1 MTEPGQ
7 NVISL
12 QTTSYKEAKEEALK
26 ILSKTDWTESHLRK
40 KKNDGIWEMRYR
52 IPNNPLL
59 K

>member
-7 NVISL
+7 YVVSL

-40 KKNDGIWEMRYR
+40 KKNDDIWEMRYR
-52 IPNNPLL
+52 IPNNPL
-59 K
+59 